1 MTAESPFDFASIAR
15 EFSPRLL
22 RYLRRQIGNDATASD
37 LLQETLIRIAKGLAG
52 FEARASLKTWVFA
65 IASRVVADHLR
76 RPGMSTTVVDM
87 DALRD
92 AEDED
97 VALDA
102 RIEFD
107 EMNQCVREVI
117 DSLPPDYRAAL
128 ILHDLEEM
136 DCAQTASVLGITA
149 GATRVRIHR
158 ARARLKQ
165 ALDRQCGFY
174 HDSQNVLRCQ
184 RQS

>member
-1 MTAESPFDFASIAR
+1 MTADNTLEFEFVAR

-22 RYLRRQIGNDATASD
+22 RYLRRQIGNDATAND
-37 LLQETLIRIAKGLAG
+37 LLQETLIGISRGLAG
-52 FEARASLKTWVFA
+52 FEGRASTKTWVFA

-76 RPGMSTTVVDM
+76 RPGMSTTIVDM
-87 DALRD
+87 EALRD
-92 AEDED
+92 ADDGES
-97 VALDA
+97 ALDD
-102 RIEFD
+102 RLEFD

-117 DSLPPDYRAAL
+117 DSLPSDYRTAL
-128 ILHDLEEM
+128 ILHDLEDM

-165 ALDRQCGFY
+165 ALERECGFY